1 MSTDAFQARRA
12 ALEEQFFK
20 AHEDEVIAKMKE
32 RVQESL
38 VRDEV
43 HALTGISNEQVLEAL
58 AALKLGGGAAV
69 LVMSLFPLV
78 EVAWADGKPDARET
92 KVVLNIA
99 TTLGIIPGTPAH
111 AYLSRWLEEKP
122 EPSWHTLW
130 ADYTHALVAL
140 MKPADKAML
149 KSSVLDRA
157 RVVAEASGG
166 FLGVAWRVSEAE
178 KAVLTKLEKA
188 FA

>member
-32 RVQESL
+32 RAQERI
-38 VRDEV
+38 VRDEI
-43 HALTGISNEQVLEAL
+43 HSLTGINNEQVLDAL
-58 AALKLGGGAAV
+58 AGLKISGGASV
-69 LVMSLFPLV
+69 LVMSLFPMI

-92 KVVLNIA
+92 KVLLDIA
-99 TTLGIIPGTPAH
+99 ATMGIVQGTAAH

-122 EPSWHTLW
+122 EPAWHTLW
-130 ADYTHALVAL
+130 AEYTHALVAL

-178 KAVLTKLEKA
+178 KAVLTRLEKA